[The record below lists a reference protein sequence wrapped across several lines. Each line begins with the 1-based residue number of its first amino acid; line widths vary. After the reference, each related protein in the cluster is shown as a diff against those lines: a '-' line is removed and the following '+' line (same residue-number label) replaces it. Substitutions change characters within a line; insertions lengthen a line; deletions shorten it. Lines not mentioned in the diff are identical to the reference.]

1 MKRVDRYNNLKIVM
15 NLRKSTK
22 VVLAIL
28 GIAAPS
34 FLIGNYSGYS
44 KSDIAPTV
52 ETNNK
57 SFKLV
62 VIDPGHG
69 GKLPG
74 AYGKVSAEKDIV
86 LQVSK
91 KLKDSI
97 EKNIPGVKVILTRE
111 TDVDVPFHERSNIA
125 NRNHADLF
133 ISIHCNSA
141 NSDQRVK
148 GKNGRYTTRTIY
160 RPSANGTETFVCG
173 YNRLQRGE
181 SDVATRENADILM
194 EDNYQEKYNG
204 FDPNDPSSYIIFS
217 LLKRTYR
224 EKSIKFATYLQ
235 DEYVAKGRV
244 NRGVQE
250 LSLAVLAGASMPAV
264 LTEIGFISN
273 PDEEN
278 FMLSE
283 YGQGQIVTNLVDAIK
298 RYKHGHE
305 ALAQR

>member
-1 MKRVDRYNNLKIVM
+1 M

-22 VVLAIL
+22 LVLAII
-28 GIAAPS
+28 GIAAPL
-34 FLIGNYSGYS
+34 FLIGNYTGYS
-44 KSDIAPTV
+44 KSDLEPQHV
-52 ETNNK
+52 TNNK
-57 SFKLV
+57 TFKLV

-74 AYGKVSAEKDIV
+74 AYGKISVEKDIV
-86 LQVSK
+86 LQVSL
-91 KLKDSI
+91 KLKEAI
-97 EKNIPGVKVILTRE
+97 EKELPGVKAILTRE
-111 TDVDVPFHERSNIA
+111 SDIDVPFHERSNIA

-148 GKNGRYTTRTIY
+148 GKNGRYSTRTIY
-160 RPSANGTETFVCG
+160 RPGVSGTETFVCG

-181 SDVATRENADILM
+181 SDVAMRENADILM
-194 EDNYQEKYNG
+194 EENYQENYNG

-224 EKSIKFATYLQ
+224 EKSIKFATYVQ
-235 DEYVAKGRV
+235 NEYVSKGRLD
-244 NRGVQE
+244 RGVQE

-278 FMLSE
+278 YMLSE
-283 YGQGQIVTNLVDAIK
+283 VGQAEIVKNLVDAIR
-298 RYKHGHE
+298 RYKQGHE
-305 ALAQR
+305 AIAQQ